1 MKEIIIIGCVIFLV
15 ATLGALQFKE
25 EVVVDE
31 IIVSYDNKKQ
41 KEIPVTVTLTKYQL
55 EKMLN
60 MVDQEYGYGGPAAPQ
75 DSFTFTSI
83 AKGNQHSEE
92 YNISSTH
99 LARKPVK

>member
-15 ATLGALQFKE
+15 ATLVALQFKE

-60 MVDQEYGYGGPAAPQ
+60 MVDEEYGYGGPAAPQ

-83 AKGNQHSEE
+83 AKGNHHSEE
-92 YNISSTH
+92 YSISSTH
-99 LARKPVK
+99 LARKPK

>member
-1 MKEIIIIGCVIFLV
+1 MKYILLSAGIATV
-15 ATLGALQFKE
+15 ASLIYIKKE
-25 EVVVDE
+25 KN
-31 IIVSYDNKKQ
+31 SFNKKLITTSYKEK
-41 KEIPVTVTLTKYQL
+41 KEIPVKVTLTKYQL
-55 EKMLN
+55 EKMLD

-99 LARKPVK
+99 LARKPIK

>member
-15 ATLGALQFKE
+15 VTLGALQLKE
-25 EVVVDE
+25 EVIVDE
-31 IIVSYDNKKQ
+31 IVVSYDNKKQ

-60 MVDQEYGYGGPAAPQ
+60 MVDEEYGYGGPAAPQ

-92 YNISSTH
+92 YSISSTH
-99 LARKPVK
+99 LARKPIK

>member
-60 MVDQEYGYGGPAAPQ
+60 MVD
-75 DSFTFTSI
+75 
-83 AKGNQHSEE
+83 
-92 YNISSTH
+92 
-99 LARKPVK
+99 L

>member
-15 ATLGALQFKE
+15 VTLGALQLKE
-25 EVVVDE
+25 EVIVDE
-31 IIVSYDNKKQ
+31 IVVSYDNKKQ
-41 KEIPVTVTLTKYQL
+41 KEIPVKVTLTKYQL

-92 YNISSTH
+92 YSISSTH
-99 LARKPVK
+99 LARKPIK

>member
-1 MKEIIIIGCVIFLV
+1 MKYILISVCIITVTSLMYFKREKITFDKELV
-15 ATLGALQFKE
+15 VT
-25 EVVVDE
+25 
-31 IIVSYDNKKQ
+31 YNKQ
-41 KEIPVTVTLTKYQL
+41 NKEIPVKVTLTKYQL

-92 YNISSTH
+92 YSISSTH
-99 LARKPVK
+99 LARKPIK

>member
-83 AKGNQHSEE
+83 AKGNHHSEE
-92 YNISSTH
+92 YSISSTH
-99 LARKPVK
+99 LARKPK